1 MNGHQADLPEDFLP
15 VSGCVPDW
23 IDIKSICTDAS
34 RYVGI
39 YALTNVDA
47 VAINNGRA
55 IYTTSDRNGEFRA
68 KFDKVVVQAYGG
80 NPAVAASLDGSAT
93 LVYDCEQ
100 QLQWLAPR
108 PSAVKF
114 LYSQFRDN

>member
-1 MNGHQADLPEDFLP
+1 MNGHQADLPDDFLP

-23 IDIKSICTDAS
+23 IDIREICADAS

-39 YALTNVDA
+39 YALSNVDA

-55 IYTTSDRNGEFRA
+55 IYTTSDRNGEF
-68 KFDKVVVQAYGG
+68 KTNFNKIVGQTYGG
-80 NPAVAASLDGSAT
+80 SGVLDGSPT

-100 QLQWLAPR
+100 QRQWLAPR

-114 LYSQFRDN
+114 LYSQVREN